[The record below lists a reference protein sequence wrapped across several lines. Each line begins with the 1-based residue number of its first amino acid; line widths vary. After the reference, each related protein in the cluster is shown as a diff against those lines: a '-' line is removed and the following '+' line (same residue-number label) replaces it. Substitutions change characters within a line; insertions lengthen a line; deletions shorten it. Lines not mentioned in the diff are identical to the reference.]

1 MVGYRVGAFVALGK
15 SVIVWMKVRRL
26 LIVTTEPPPT
36 SSGLGTFW
44 GKLCVGAVG
53 GEFAVDFLGPDPE
66 LCSPFGASGLP
77 VCYGCVGLGSPP
89 ISRRASVGRNR
100 TTGLRRM
107 CWSGL
112 RAPFALAER
121 MLQRNFYLEWIVERT
136 ERLLPR
142 ILNEGRYDSVA
153 VLPPP
158 LELAVVVRDAART
171 AGLPFIHIVGD
182 PIGHRRVDGS
192 FLPAQVDIQ
201 RDLMATASAVFIAEP
216 THRRYYSN
224 WFDLPESRVVFL
236 SDLFLPRGSVE
247 ERTSPFSVADDAIL
261 HFGQVSRWRS
271 IDGLVDAI
279 CELNSSE
286 DAVGRSR
293 SLVVIGPIEDAASRA
308 RAAGKLGY
316 RFENPPL
323 LSYLDARAAALSA
336 RQHVVIVSPEHRD
349 NVPSKLIDS
358 LAFGRPILVL
368 CHPDSAA
375 GEIVRNLGVGVVSDV
390 RSTSDILRGLRELG
404 NRFDE
409 IEESY
414 QRNARIREWNCFVV
428 GARFKNRLFEVM
440 NW

>member
-1 MVGYRVGAFVALGK
+1 MR
-15 SVIVWMKVRRL
+15 VRRL

-44 GKLCVGAVG
+44 AKLCVGAVG
-53 GEFAVDFLGPDPE
+53 SEFAVDFLGPDPDRS
-66 LCSPFGASGLP
+66 SPFGPSGLP
-77 VCYGCVGLGSPP
+77 VRYECVGLGNPP
-89 ISRRASVGRNR
+89 FSRRASVGRNR
-100 TTGLRRM
+100 TSGLRRT

-121 MLQRNFYLEWIVERT
+121 ILHRNFYLEWIVERT

-142 ILNEGRYDSVA
+142 ILTEGRYDSVA

-158 LELAVVVRDAART
+158 LELAVVVRDAACT
-171 AGLPFIHIVGD
+171 AGVPFIHVVGD
-182 PIGHRRVDGS
+182 PIGHRRADGS
-192 FLPAQVDIQ
+192 FLPAQVDVQ
-201 RDLMATASAVFIAEP
+201 RDLIATASAVFIAEP
-216 THRRYYSN
+216 THRLYYSS
-224 WFDLPESRVVFL
+224 WFDLPQSRVVFL

-247 ERTSPFSVADDAIL
+247 DRTSPLSVAEDAIL

-279 CELNSSE
+279 CELNSSG
-286 DAVGRSR
+286 DAVGQSR

-308 RAAGKLGY
+308 RAAEKLGH
-316 RFENPPL
+316 RFKNPPL

-368 CHPDSAA
+368 CHPESAA
-375 GEIVRNLGVGVVSDV
+375 AEIVRDLGVGVVSDV
-390 RSTSDILRGLRELG
+390 RSTAEILRGLRELR
-404 NRFDE
+404 NRFDAL
-409 IEESY
+409 EENY
-414 QRNARIREWNCFVV
+414 QGNARIREWNCFVV